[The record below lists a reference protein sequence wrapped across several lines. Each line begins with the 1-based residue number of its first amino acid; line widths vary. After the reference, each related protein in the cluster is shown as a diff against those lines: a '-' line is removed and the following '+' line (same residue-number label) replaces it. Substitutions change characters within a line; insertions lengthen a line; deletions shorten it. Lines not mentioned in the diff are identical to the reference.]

1 MRAIQLGKWPS
12 TLACTES
19 PGALRKRLVPETDSQ
34 RFPFNWSQE
43 QPGFLRISEGHQ
55 VFLPVQPRLRT
66 TWPGFIIYN
75 HFAESQV
82 QLLWS
87 VSSCVFV
94 ESPEQTCTDI
104 RGQAPLPASSLLWEV
119 SPLSGLYLQ
128 LLWSF
133 SLSWGEQWPPSD
145 VINLFD
151 HASLWSCEVNG
162 STERVTY
169 DRFMG

>member
-12 TLACTES
+12 TLAGTES
-19 PGALRKRLVPETDSQ
+19 PDALWKRLVPETDSQ

-43 QPGFLRISEGHQ
+43 QPGSLGILEGHQ

-75 HFAESQV
+75 HLAETQV

-104 RGQAPLPASSLLWEV
+104 RGQAPCQPPFCYERWAHCPDCTSSSCGPSVGPGESSDLLAMSLISLIV
-119 SPLSGLYLQ
+119 PLSGHVGYMISQ
-128 LLWSF
+128 R
-133 SLSWGEQWPPSD
+133 
-145 VINLFD
+145 
-151 HASLWSCEVNG
+151 G
-162 STERVTY
+162 SH
-169 DRFMG
+169 DLFMG